1 MNLSIGNRIALGF
14 AVALLALL
22 VIGTVSYRNLIELNG
37 DSRLVAHTL
46 EVLQKSDALLAD
58 LMQAENSARG
68 YELTGDSAFRGV
80 FNARVDDLARDLAGV
95 RALTTDNQAQQ
106 ARLTQLEQLMSRRL
120 DISRQ
125 LMRQRELQ
133 GVQNDPRYSA
143 MVREGREQTQEARRL
158 IGELEQEERS
168 LLAER
173 QAQAQ
178 RTAEL
183 TKGTIAFG
191 TLIALALVT
200 LISLLVTRSIT
211 VPLDVLRDAAERI
224 GAGDYEQRAR
234 VDKRDEIGHL
244 AEVFNRMAA
253 EIQQRQ
259 RSLAEQDWLKTSV
272 ARFSRLL
279 EGQRDLGVVCR
290 ALLNELAALLSVRH
304 AVLYVPDPSSPQSHL
319 LLTASYACE
328 HPPARIEA
336 GDGLIGQ
343 CFLERR
349 LLVLDDIPADY
360 IKITSALGAAGPTAV
375 LVLPALFEGH
385 VTAVIELAAFRRFTD
400 IELAFLAQL
409 AESLGVVLTAI
420 QASTRTEELLA
431 QATTLSESLRAQQ
444 AELNRKNRELEVQ
457 AAQLGASETILSEQQ
472 EELRQAN
479 EELEQA
485 NEELQQAN
493 EEMEEKANLL
503 AAQKSEVERIN
514 REIDQARADLEQQ
527 AAQLALTSRYK
538 SEFLANMSHELR
550 TPLNSLLIL
559 SQMLAD
565 NSGGN
570 LTPKQVQFAQT
581 IQSSGNDL
589 LELINDVL
597 DLSKIESGT
606 VELEVD
612 DAQFG
617 ELAQVVEG
625 TFRQLADNK
634 RLDFRVE
641 LEPGLPKVVTTDVRR
656 LHQILKNLLSN
667 AFKFTDQGSVT
678 LRVRRVTDG
687 WDARSRSLDE
697 ADAVVAFAVTDTGI
711 GIPEDKQQVIFE
723 AFQQAETGIAR
734 KYGGTGLGLSI
745 SRELTRLLGGALK
758 VSSVPGHGSTFT
770 LYLPATLRAGQA
782 YLPHSAKTEGVFRPD
797 TQPPVT
803 RSSMR
808 GESVDGDAAG
818 VADDRAQIQPGDL
831 VLLIIEDDRNFARI
845 LVDFAR
851 ERRFKAVVAHTA
863 AAGTSLARELVPAA
877 ITLDVRLPDNDG
889 WVVLD
894 TLKHDART
902 RHIPVH
908 LVTVEEQRE
917 RALRLGAVSYLQKP
931 VSKAA
936 LDGALSQTVEFLNRP
951 IKNLLLIEDDPTQR
965 QSIVELIGNTDVHT
979 STAGSAAEAL
989 ANLERERFDCVVL
1002 DLGLPDMNGTA
1013 LIKQMHK
1020 AFGPRT
1026 PPIIVYTARELT
1038 RSEETELRMI
1048 AESIIVKG
1056 VRSPERL
1063 LDETALFLHRVQ
1075 SKLPESKRRMI
1086 EQVHKADSILSG
1098 RKVLV
1103 VDDDVRNIFAV
1114 TSALESYRMQVL
1126 YAESGEAGIHLLR
1139 ETPDVDVVLM
1149 DVMMPEM
1156 DGFEAIRRIRQ
1167 MDRFA
1172 RLPIISVTAKAM
1184 KGDREMCLEAGASDY
1199 ITKPLD
1205 MDQLRSLLRVWL
1217 YR

>member
-1 MNLSIGNRIALGF
+1 MNVSIGNRIALGF

-22 VIGTVSYRNLIELNG
+22 VVGAVSYRNLIELNG

-68 YELTGDSAFRGV
+68 YELTGDSAFRDV
-80 FNARVDDLARDLAGV
+80 FNARGRDLARDLEGL
-95 RALTTDNQAQQ
+95 RELTADNQAQQ
-106 ARLTQLEQLMSRRL
+106 ARLAQLEQLMSRRL

-125 LMRQRELQ
+125 LMQERELR
-133 GVQNDPRYSA
+133 GARNDSRYSA
-143 MVREGREQTQEARRL
+143 MVGEGREQTQEARRL
-158 IGELEQEERS
+158 IAALEQEERS

-178 RTAEL
+178 RTADL

-211 VPLDVLRDAAERI
+211 VPLGVLRDAAKKI
-224 GAGDYEQRAR
+224 GAGDYEQRAV
-234 VDKRDEIGHL
+234 VDKLDEIGQL
-244 AEVFNRMAA
+244 AAVFNQMAV

-259 RSLAEQDWLKTSV
+259 VSLAEQDWLKTNV
-272 ARFSRLL
+272 ARFSRLMG
-279 EGQRDLGVVCR
+279 GQRNLRVVCQ
-290 ALLNELAALLSVRH
+290 ALLSELAQLLSVRH
-304 AVLYVPDPSSPQSHL
+304 AVLYVPDSSSAESRL
-319 LLTASYACE
+319 ALIARYACE
-328 HPPARIEA
+328 HPPAQLEA
-336 GDGLIGQ
+336 GQGLVGQ

-349 LLVLDDIPADY
+349 TLVLDDIPPDY
-360 IKITSALGAAGPTAV
+360 IRIASALGAARPTALV
-375 LVLPALFEGH
+375 VLPALFEGR
-385 VTAVIELAAFRRFTD
+385 VTAVIELAAFRRFSD
-400 IELAFLAQL
+400 IELAFLTQL
-409 AESLGVVLTAI
+409 AESLGVVLTAL
-420 QASTRTEELLA
+420 QASARTEELLA
-431 QATTLSESLRAQQ
+431 QATALSESLRAQQ
-444 AELNRKNRELEVQ
+444 SELNQKNRELEVQ
-457 AAQLGASETILSEQQ
+457 AAQLRASEKMLNEQQ
-472 EELRQAN
+472 EELRRSN

-503 AAQKSEVERIN
+503 AAQKAEAERIN
-514 REIDQARADLEQQ
+514 LEVDQARADLERQ
-527 AAQLALTSRYK
+527 AAQLATTSRYK

-570 LTPKQVQFAQT
+570 LTPRQVQFAQT

-606 VELEVD
+606 VELEVS

-617 ELAQVVEG
+617 ELAKVVEG
-625 TFRQLADNK
+625 TFRHLADNRK
-634 RLDFRVE
+634 LDFHIE
-641 LEPGLPKVVTTDVRR
+641 LEPGLPRIITTDVRR
-656 LHQILKNLLSN
+656 LHQVLKNLLSN

-678 LRVRRVTDG
+678 LRVSQVTHG
-687 WDARSRSLDE
+687 WDARLRSLDE

-723 AFQQAETGIAR
+723 AFQQGETGIAR

-758 VSSVPGHGSTFT
+758 VSSVPGHGSKFT

-782 YLPHSAKTEGVFRPD
+782 PLPYSTGAQSVFKRDVQLPAA
-797 TQPPVT
+797 
-803 RSSMR
+803 RSGMR
-808 GESVDGDAAG
+808 GESVSGEASD
-818 VADDRAQIQPGDL
+818 VADDRAQLQPGDL

-863 AAGTSLARELVPAA
+863 AAGTALASQLLPAA

-894 TLKHDART
+894 RLKHDART

-931 VSKAA
+931 VTKAA
-936 LDGALSQTVEFLNRP
+936 LDGALSQTVEFINRP
-951 IKNLLLIEDDPTQR
+951 IKNLLLIEDDLTQR

-989 ANLERERFDCVVL
+989 AALERERFDCVVL

-1126 YAESGEAGIHLLR
+1126 YAESGQAGIELLR

-1167 MDRFA
+1167 IERFA
-1172 RLPIISVTAKAM
+1172 RLPIISITAKAM
-1184 KGDREMCLEAGASDY
+1184 KGDREKCLRAGASDY
-1199 ITKPLD
+1199 ITKPVD